1 MSPSFYEPSSS
12 SAHTLFNHSTLHH
25 PSKAA
30 SDNSLPTLAVVLGL
44 IGVLVALALIACI
57 FIYMFRSRL
66 FPPPAEFADD
76 EEKLR
81 SGPEPKV
88 FYKHTNRFC
97 TLDDATIASHAEV
110 EASIANRPPL
120 QPFLFNPAKPA
131 KPHYKELLLPRLQQ
145 IQSNLTGNHDTMNP
159 KIFHNDAPYGYEG
172 SSFKYSAP
180 CVRAE
185 VSSSSIK
192 VSQSCPASIGQS
204 PDALNENALPSR
216 VIADSSEGKPKR
228 LELIRKLPPTPPPLM
243 YSFDSTSSVYSED
256 SVYSFINS
264 DDESVDWDYYIND
277 RHEGLFYQPESSS
290 SSLPPVSISQEA
302 RRSEATIGATI
313 HETDAKS
320 EEANLDFSASAE
332 TRRPTRRM
340 CYAIPLSKRAGSAIT
355 SKHRLNSRLVKH
367 YGTRLCNA
375 SCAWRLFKLRS
386 GAANSCICRRR
397 YFVSRHDSQAIPGPR
412 TTIFSDIGSTPPYL
426 TRTPPRVSSRQPIS
440 IPLDTP
446 LSGMTKQST
455 MKRAPMSSPPA
466 IRPSLLING
475 IPATDL
481 GAVATMSPPQFNR
494 LLSPPRNPE
503 LLNTRWAP
511 RPATPPLNVT
521 VFAKKDCSA
530 APSSLMY
537 PGRRVTITPPAGTSL
552 VELRGLVERA
562 LGHDVR
568 TLRGMVF
575 IGSRSMFL
583 PLVSER
589 FFAQWVKERIRDG
602 GTGIVEAWYN

>member
-12 SAHTLFNHSTLHH
+12 STHALFNHSTLHH
-25 PSKAA
+25 PSQAA
-30 SDNSLPTLAVVLGL
+30 SDNSPPTLAVVLGL

-57 FIYMFRSRL
+57 FIYIFRSRL

-81 SGPEPKV
+81 SGSEPKV
-88 FYKHTNRFC
+88 LYKHTNRFC
-97 TLDDATIASHAEV
+97 TLNDATIASHAEV

-131 KPHYKELLLPRLQQ
+131 ESHYKELLLPRLQQ
-145 IQSNLTGNHDTMNP
+145 IQSNLAGNHDTMTS
-159 KIFHNDAPYGYEG
+159 KIFHNDAPYGYKG
-172 SSFKYSAP
+172 SSFEYSVP
-180 CVRAE
+180 RVRAE

-204 PDALNENALPSR
+204 PDALNENALPSQ
-216 VIADSSEGKPKR
+216 ADADRSEGRLKR
-228 LELIRKLPPTPPPLM
+228 LELVRKLSPTPPPLM
-243 YSFDSTSSVYSED
+243 YSFDSMSSVYSED
-256 SVYSFINS
+256 SVYSSISS

-277 RHEGLFYQPESSS
+277 RHEGLFYQPEPAS
-290 SSLPPVSISQEA
+290 SSLPPVSIPQEV
-302 RRSEATIGATI
+302 RQSEATTGAAVS
-313 HETDAKS
+313 EVDAES
-320 EEANLDFSASAE
+320 EKAKLDFSVSE

-340 CYAIPLSKRAGSAIT
+340 CYAIPSSKRAVFAIV
-355 SKHRLNSRLVKH
+355 SNHRLNSRLVRCYENKL
-367 YGTRLCNA
+367 RNA
-375 SCAWRLFKLRS
+375 SCAWKLFKLRS
-386 GAANSCICRRR
+386 GVAKNCVCRRR
-397 YFVSRHDSQAIPGPR
+397 NFVCDSQAIPGPR

-440 IPLDTP
+440 IPLETP

-455 MKRAPMSSPPA
+455 MRRASMSSPPA

-481 GAVATMSPPQFNR
+481 TTMSPPQFNR
-494 LLSPPRNPE
+494 LSSPPRNPE

-511 RPATPPLNVT
+511 RPAIPPLNIT
-521 VFAKKDCSA
+521 VFAKNRSA
-530 APSSLMY
+530 APPSSLMY

-602 GTGIVEAWYN
+602 GTGIIQAWYN